1 MRLLRSLQGANHSLP
16 KPVRYTSRAPFCQSV
31 VHDELGDRWHGCAVM
46 LLPATADESRSTHD
60 FLLLPRLSAL
70 AGAPGVAEISWR
82 GIGDTIRN
90 SLRAVFLLSIMHKSE
105 RVRKQSGSPEM
116 TRTQKIRAREGPTC
130 LHQKRRCQL

>member
-1 MRLLRSLQGANHSLP
+1 VRLLRSLQGANHSLP
-16 KPVRYTSRAPFCQSV
+16 KPVHYTSRAPFCQSV
-31 VHDELGDRWHGCAVM
+31 VHDELGDRWHGWAMM

-70 AGAPGVAEISWR
+70 AGAPGVVEISWR

-90 SLRAVFLLSIMHKSE
+90 SLRAVFLLSIMYKSE

-116 TRTQKIRAREGPTC
+116 TRTQEIRAREGPTR